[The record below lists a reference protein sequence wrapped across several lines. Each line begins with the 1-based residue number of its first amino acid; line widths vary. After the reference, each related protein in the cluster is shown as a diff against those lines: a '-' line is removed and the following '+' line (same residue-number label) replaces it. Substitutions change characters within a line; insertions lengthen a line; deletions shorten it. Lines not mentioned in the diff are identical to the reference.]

1 MSWRPRA
8 GAGEYRGAV
17 ARDGLGV
24 PAGGG
29 RAVEAA
35 YGDLTHRHVQ
45 PPVALELEEWATA
58 GDDDE
63 DARHLKMHDPVADP
77 DLVVLHRGRSLPGG
91 GEDCKAPL
99 PPPTLAST
107 MWRW

>member
-1 MSWRPRA
+1 
-8 GAGEYRGAV
+8 
-17 ARDGLGV
+17 
-24 PAGGG
+24 
-29 RAVEAA
+29 
-35 YGDLTHRHVQ
+35 
-45 PPVALELEEWATA
+45 
-58 GDDDE
+58 
-63 DARHLKMHDPVADP
+63 MHDPVADP